1 MNKIIDVISLF
12 APFILISIFVFMS
25 IFNQDLKAMFLLAGI
40 FFMLYILHN
49 KFLLQRIN
57 FRCNMRRFDIC

>member
-25 IFNQDLKAMFLLAGI
+25 IFNQYLKAMFLLAGI
-40 FFMLYILHN
+40 FFMLYIL
-49 KFLLQRIN
+49 
-57 FRCNMRRFDIC
+57 